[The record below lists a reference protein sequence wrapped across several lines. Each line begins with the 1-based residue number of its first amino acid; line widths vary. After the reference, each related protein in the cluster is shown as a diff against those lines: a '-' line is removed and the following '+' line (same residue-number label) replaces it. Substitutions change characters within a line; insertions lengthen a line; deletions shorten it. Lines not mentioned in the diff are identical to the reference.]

1 MQLQFESCCLVCID
15 IICVSE
21 MLTIFPSWSTEFS
34 VEITMEAGMTE
45 LLKAREQSREAQNVR
60 KGTKCLSSAT
70 AVLGRGGCAVSC
82 DTFTTWLSFP
92 CTQVFGH
99 LGKLSLSTFTLQ
111 STVKAT
117 SFFSYRTHCCGYRWQ
132 HHQREILNKKS
143 QFKKQIWWEKATQ
156 ALPKKGNMKNHSM
169 FSKQEED
176 SWKIITSQF
185 QSYSV
190 NLGSKKLGSF

>member
-156 ALPKKGNMKNHSM
+156 ALPKKAT
-169 FSKQEED
+169 
-176 SWKIITSQF
+176 WKIIQCSANRNRTPGKWLQA
-185 QSYSV
+185 
-190 NLGSKKLGSF
+190 SFKAIVWIWVARN